1 MKQIILT
8 GSSSGFGLLAAKT
21 LASKG
26 HKVYAT
32 MRNVSTSN
40 AAIANQ
46 LKEWAQQQQVQLEVV
61 EMDVASTPSVKKAVD
76 EIAKRSGGKIDVLIN
91 NAGLAFIGF
100 NESLTIEQ
108 TEQMYQVNT
117 IGPERV
123 MKAVLPYMH
132 AQKEGLVINVT
143 SVLSRLLLPSVSTYN
158 GTKAALDA
166 VTLGYHYELKSA
178 GIDVVSIQ
186 PGAYQTTDLTA
197 KGMVGANSEAEK
209 NYAPDAID
217 FRRALTAYF
226 EPTPQSGNPQEV
238 ADAMLHLVEQPKGQ
252 RALWTVVGGGA
263 NTEAVQ
269 TLNHTLQGMTEGVVT
284 NLPHVFPAK

>member
-32 MRNVSTSN
+32 MRNVTTSN
-40 AAIANQ
+40 AAVASQ
-46 LKEWAQQQQVQLEVV
+46 LKAWAQQQQVQLEVV
-61 EMDVASTPSVKKAVD
+61 EMDVASTASVKKAVE
-76 EIAKRSGGKIDVLIN
+76 EIAKLSGGKIDVLIN
-91 NAGLAFIGF
+91 NAGLAFLGF

-166 VTLGYHYELKSA
+166 VTLGYHYELKSS

-197 KGMVGANSEAEK
+197 KGMVGANSDAEK
-209 NYAPDAID
+209 NYGADAIE
-217 FRRALTAYF
+217 FRRALIAYF

-238 ADAMLHLVEQPKGQ
+238 ADVMLHLIEQPKGQ
-252 RALWTVVGGGA
+252 RPLWTVIGGGA
-263 NTEAVQ
+263 NTEAVESLNQ
-269 TLNHTLQGMTEGVVT
+269 TLKGMTESVVT
-284 NLPHVFPAK
+284 HLPHVFPAK